1 MSSHGSTQFLYVLLV
16 IIVFQLGLCVILLG
30 EIAHG
35 ALEFRSTFVVVLQF
49 VGGITVVGA
58 LAWLFETNPDSSEAD
73 D

>member
-1 MSSHGSTQFLYVLLV
+1 MSSHASTQFLYV

-30 EIAHG
+30 EIAHC

-58 LAWLFETNPDSSEAD
+58 LTWLFETNPDSSEAD